1 MPGLG
6 TIINVA
12 TVIIGSGLG
21 LLLRNR
27 LSDVYKSI
35 ILQGVGI
42 LTLVIG
48 MQMALKTS
56 NILILLIS
64 VIVGGLLGQLM
75 RLEENLEM
83 LAGRIKN
90 KFARHD
96 DAYFSEGFIS
106 ASIIFCV
113 GPMTILGSINDGLYG
128 DINLLAIKSVLDG
141 FTALALTTTF
151 GIGVIFSIF
160 TIIVVQG
167 GITFSALLIEQFF
180 NDLMIN
186 EMTAVGGVLIV
197 GIGFILLEIKKI
209 KVATFL
215 PAIAIAPL
223 LVMLYDMIF

>member
-6 TIINVA
+6 TVINII

-27 LSDVYKSI
+27 LSDVYRSI

-48 MQMALKTS
+48 IQMALKTS

-64 VIVGGLLGQLM
+64 VIVGGILGQVIG
-75 RLEENLEM
+75 LEEKLDT
-83 LAGRIKN
+83 LADRIKN
-90 KFARHD
+90 KFARKD
-96 DAYFSEGFIS
+96 DAFFSEGFIT

-113 GPMTILGSINDGLYG
+113 GPMTILGSINDGIHG

-167 GITFSALLIEQFF
+167 GITFSALLIERFF

-197 GIGFILLEIKKI
+197 GIGFILLDLKKI

-215 PAIAIAPL
+215 PALAIAPL
-223 LVMLYDMIF
+223 LVILFGMIF